1 MADGAFLTSDTDL
14 DAFRADTRAWL
25 EAHCPASMRTPMPE
39 TEVVWGGRNA
49 VFKNPD
55 SKAWLEAMAA
65 KGWTAPMWP
74 RAYGG
79 GGLSAEQNR
88 ILQAELAR
96 IKARPALMSFGI
108 WMFGPVILEYG
119 TEEQKQTYLP
129 DMVHGRTWW
138 CQGYSEPGAGS
149 DLAGLQTKAV
159 LDGDHYVVDGQ
170 KVWTS
175 YADKADWMLCLV
187 RTNTDA
193 PKHEGISVL
202 LFDMKTPGVETRP
215 IKLISGNSP
224 FCETFLTGVRVP
236 QGQMLGTLN
245 RGWDVAKRILQFE
258 RTNISAGGFGAGA
271 GLDLVDAAK
280 ASIGIEENGKLANT
294 DIRSRITKQRM
305 YERAF
310 NLSLRRAQEEA
321 KAGGEVSHYAS
332 VFKIAAAKLN
342 QDKTELLVESL
353 GMDGLGWSGDGY
365 DPAALKATRDWLRAK
380 ANSVEGGTSEIN
392 LNIVAKRVL
401 GLRDHQ

>member
-1 MADGAFLTSDTDL
+1 MSDL
-14 DAFRADTRAWL
+14 DTFRQETRAWL
-25 EAHCPASMRTPMPE
+25 EANCPAAMRTPMPE
-39 TEVVWGGRNA
+39 GEAVWGGRNP
-49 VFKNPD
+49 VFRNPD
-55 SKAWLEAMAA
+55 SKVWLEAMASR
-65 KGWTAPMWP
+65 GWTAPAWP
-74 RAYGG
+74 VEYGG
-79 GGLSAEQNR
+79 GGLSPAENR
-88 ILQAELAR
+88 VLQEELRR
-96 IKARPALMSFGI
+96 IKARPPIMSFGI

-119 TEEQKQTYLP
+119 TEAQKRTLLP

-149 DLAGLQTKAV
+149 DLAGLQTRAV
-159 LDGDHYVVDGQ
+159 EDGDDFVVDGQ

-175 YADKADWMLCLV
+175 YANHADWMLCLV
-187 RTNTDA
+187 RTDPAA

-202 LFDMKTPGVETRP
+202 LFDMKSPGVETRP
-215 IKLISGNSP
+215 IKLISGASP

-236 QGQMLGTLN
+236 KSQMLGPKN

-258 RTNISAGGFGAGA
+258 RTNISASGFGGGA
-271 GLDLVDAAK
+271 GLDLVAA
-280 ASIGIEENGKLANT
+280 AREACGLDEAGRLANT
-294 DIRSRITKQRM
+294 DLRSRITRQRM

-310 NLSLRRAQEEA
+310 HLTMQRGQEEA

-332 VFKIAAAKLN
+332 VLKIAAAKLN
-342 QDKTELLVESL
+342 QDRTELLVEAL
-353 GMDGLGWSGDGY
+353 GMEGLGWSGEGY
-365 DPAALKATRDWLRAK
+365 RPEALKATRDWLRAK